1 MGSNGRIRYSNLRQV
16 IPMLKNIGPYKSH
29 MLCKIKCTSKSDKK
43 DYMNIFENYRKNQRG
58 IVIDLKKKY
67 RFKLYILP
75 PCTPSKKQIIPTQ
88 IIRNIWGVNTPKNQ
102 PWGYMIYYHH
112 K

>member
-43 DYMNIFENYRKNQRG
+43 DYMNIFENYRKNQRYFVHKLNCLYFLRG

-75 PCTPSKKQIIPTQ
+75 PCTPSK
-88 IIRNIWGVNTPKNQ
+88 VSL
-102 PWGYMIYYHH
+102 
-112 K
+112 